1 MSVSFG
7 RRGFLRSSCK
17 HCLGFAGLGLA
28 GAVFGQTPADASL
41 VPARL
46 AKPALDTDEGGLW
59 AMMDREETR
68 LRRSSFVVRDAAL
81 NNYLRELVCKLGGEH
96 CADVRIHVVRTAQ
109 FNATMAPNGMMQVWS
124 GLLLRMENEAQLA
137 AVLGHE
143 LGHYLERHLLERLRD
158 AKAKSAAATFLAM
171 FGLVGALA
179 GLGVAAS
186 MFAFNREQEQRA
198 DRIGMRLMQ
207 RAGFDGAQAAQ
218 VWDNLLSE
226 LKITEGEQA
235 GKRSPMFATHP
246 PAANRRDELL
256 ALAGAGGGSL
266 GDGEFERVVVSHRFD
281 WLQEE
286 IRRGQF
292 EESMVLFDRMLR
304 KKPDDA
310 QVLFARGEVHRLRDQ
325 PGDLQ
330 TAIDDLARA
339 SAADQAPPE
348 SYRSLGLAHKRRADA
363 PAAVA
368 AFEKYLTLA
377 PEAGDAGLIKTYMS
391 ELKP

>member
-1 MSVSFG
+1 V
-7 RRGFLRSSCK
+7 
-17 HCLGFAGLGLA
+17 GFAGLGLT
-28 GAVFGQTPADASL
+28 GAVFGQSPAADVSL

-46 AKPALDTDEGGLW
+46 VRPALDTDEGGLW

-68 LRRSSFVVRDAAL
+68 LRRSSFVVRDEAL
-81 NNYLRELVCKLGGEH
+81 NNYLRTLVCKLGGEH

-109 FNATMAPNGMMQVWS
+109 FNSTMAPNGMMQVWS

-158 AKAKSAAATFLAM
+158 VKSKSAAATFLAM

-186 MFAFNREQEQRA
+186 MYAFNREQEQRA

-218 VWDNLLSE
+218 VWDNLLAE
-226 LKITEGEQA
+226 LKITEGAEA
-235 GKRSPMFATHP
+235 GRRSPMFATHP
-246 PAANRRDELL
+246 PVANRRDELL
-256 ALAGAGGGSL
+256 ALAGTAGGSL
-266 GDGEFERVVVSHRFD
+266 GDGEFERVMASHRLE

-292 EESMVLFDRMLR
+292 EESLVLFDRMLR
-304 KKPDDA
+304 KNPEDA
-310 QVLFARGEVHRLRDQ
+310 QVLFARGEVRRLRDQ

-330 TAIDDLARA
+330 PAIDDLTRA
-339 SAADQAPPE
+339 SGADQAPPA
-348 SYRSLGLAHKRRADA
+348 SHRSLGLAHKRRADA
-363 PAAVA
+363 PAAVV
-368 AFEKYLTLA
+368 AFEKYLTLS
-377 PEAGDAGLIKTYMS
+377 PEAGDAGLIKTYIS